1 MTDKLQK
8 DPDFSI
14 HEFPS
19 LSRVIQELK
28 ELWAMA
34 LPITAMNCL
43 VYVRAVVSVLFLG
56 RLGSLELAGGA
67 LSIGFTNI
75 TGYSVLVGLA
85 SGLEP
90 VCSQAYGSR
99 NWDLLLLSLQRM
111 ILILFFAIIPIS
123 LLWINLESIM
133 LFMKQDKGITS
144 MAATY
149 TMYAL
154 PDLLTNTLLQP
165 LRVFLRS
172 QQVTKPMMWCTL
184 VAVIFHIPL
193 NYVLVMVMKLGVP
206 GVAMASVVT
215 NLNMVILLVGYV
227 WGSGRWEMRWTAG
240 IGGVFGGLGP
250 LLKLAVPSCLGICL
264 EWWWYEIVIV
274 LAGYLQNPTLAVA
287 ATGIII
293 QTTSMMY
300 TVPMALAGCVS
311 ARVGNALGAGQPYKA
326 KLAAIVALGSAFIVG
341 FISVTWT
348 VILKERWAGLFTND
362 DLVKTLVAS
371 VMPIIGL
378 CELGNC
384 PQTTGCGILRG
395 TARPVIGARINLG
408 SFYFV
413 GTPVAVGLAFG
424 LKVGF
429 SGLWYGLLSAQ
440 IACAVS
446 ILYVVLVSTDWEC
459 EATKA
464 RKLAEYEMSASL
476 CNQGEG
482 DEDEDD
488 VGKKK
493 VDDDDDEESK
503 VLLVN
508 GNDHFDDVFVLGRKA
523 DQLGNLVPYTV
534 HSTRACWA
542 AEDFSITDCDRD
554 SRWRDYSAGKSKNFG
569 LVFNTAGAKE
579 AA

>member
-1 MTDKLQK
+1 MADKVSDFTIQK
-8 DPDFSI
+8 
-14 HEFPS
+14 
-19 LSRVIQELK
+19 LSTPPQVVEELK
-28 ELWAMA
+28 ELWSMA

-43 VYVRAVVSVLFLG
+43 VYVRAVVSVWFLG

-90 VCSQAYGSR
+90 VCSQAFGSK
-99 NWDLLLLSLQRM
+99 NWDQLLLSLQRM
-111 ILILFFAIIPIS
+111 IIILFFAIIPIS

-133 LFMKQDKGITS
+133 VFMGQDKNITA

-149 TMYAL
+149 TMYSL

-172 QQVTKPMMWCTL
+172 QRITKPMMWCTL

-193 NYVLVMVMKLGVP
+193 NHVMVIVMELGVP
-206 GVAMASVVT
+206 GVAIASVIT
-215 NLNMVILLVGYV
+215 NLNMLVLMVGYV
-227 WGSGRWEMRWTAG
+227 WASGKWELRWTAG
-240 IGGVFGGLGP
+240 IGGGVGP
-250 LLKLAVPSCLGICL
+250 LLRLAVPSCVGICL

-274 LAGYLQNPTLAVA
+274 LAGYLSNPTVAVA

-311 ARVGNALGAGQPYKA
+311 ARVGNYLGADEPCKA
-326 KLAAIVALGSAFIVG
+326 KLAGTVTLASAFVVG
-341 FISVTWT
+341 TVSVTWT
-348 VILKERWAGLFTND
+348 IIFRERWAGIFTND
-362 DLVKTLVAS
+362 ELVKVLVAS

-395 TARPVIGARINLG
+395 IARPEIGARVNLG

-424 LKVGF
+424 LKIGF

-440 IACAVS
+440 FACAVS
-446 ILYVVLVSTDWEC
+446 ILYVVLVQTDWES

-464 RKLAEYEMSASL
+464 RKLSECEMSGS
-476 CNQGEG
+476 CNLIIVE
-482 DEDEDD
+482 
-488 VGKKK
+488 
-493 VDDDDDEESK
+493 DEESK
-503 VLLVN
+503 GLLVN
-508 GNDHFDDVFVLGRKA
+508 GNGNGHFDDVL
-523 DQLGNLVPYTV
+523 
-534 HSTRACWA
+534 
-542 AEDFSITDCDRD
+542 
-554 SRWRDYSAGKSKNFG
+554 
-569 LVFNTAGAKE
+569 
-579 AA
+579 